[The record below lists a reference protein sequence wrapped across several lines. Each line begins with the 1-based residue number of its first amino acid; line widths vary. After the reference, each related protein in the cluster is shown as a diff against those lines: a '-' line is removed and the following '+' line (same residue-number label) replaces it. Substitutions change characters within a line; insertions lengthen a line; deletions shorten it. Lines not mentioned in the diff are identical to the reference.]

1 MANVG
6 VLGAGS
12 WGTALSVLLHDNGH
26 QVTVWSIDEAEVK
39 SIMENNKLKVKDLV
53 NIGIFSALYMA
64 IAMVVMLP
72 VGITPVL
79 WLLWP
84 GIAGL
89 FGGAFFTL
97 LLAKVPKMGSA
108 LLLAIISGILF
119 FATGECTWVIIV
131 TFAVAG
137 ILGEIAR
144 KIFGYKSF
152 KGIAL
157 AGGFSAIG
165 FIGSPLPMWLFQ
177 ESYMKSIEE
186 MGMGV
191 EYVEGLQSMISV
203 GSFIG
208 MLAVAFVGGFIGT
221 LIGRKMLKK
230 HFEKAGIV

>member
-1 MANVG
+1 
-6 VLGAGS
+6 
-12 WGTALSVLLHDNGH
+12 
-26 QVTVWSIDEAEVK
+26 
-39 SIMENNKLKVKDLV
+39 MENNKLKVKDLV

-64 IAMVVMLP
+64 IAMVVMIP
-72 VGITPVL
+72 VGIAPIL

-89 FGGAFFTL
+89 FGGVFFTL
-97 LLAKVPKMGSA
+97 LLTKVPKMGAS
-108 LLLAIISGILF
+108 LLLALISGILF

-131 TFAVAG
+131 TFAIAG
-137 ILGEIAR
+137 LLAEVMR
-144 KIFGYKSF
+144 KVLGYKSF

-157 AGGFSAIG
+157 AGGFCAIG

-186 MGMGV
+186 GA
-191 EYVEGLQSMISV
+191 EYVEGLQSMISA

-208 MLAVAFVGGFIGT
+208 MLAVAFIGGLLGT
-221 LIGRKMLKK
+221 LIGHKMLKK

>member
-1 MANVG
+1 
-6 VLGAGS
+6 
-12 WGTALSVLLHDNGH
+12 
-26 QVTVWSIDEAEVK
+26 
-39 SIMENNKLKVKDLV
+39 MENNKLKVKDLV

-64 IAMVVMLP
+64 IAMVVMIP
-72 VGITPVL
+72 VGIAPTL

-89 FGGAFFTL
+89 FGGVFFTL
-97 LLAKVPKMGSA
+97 LLTKVPKMGAS
-108 LLLAIISGILF
+108 LLLALISGILF

-131 TFAVAG
+131 TFAIAG
-137 ILGEIAR
+137 LLAEVMR
-144 KIFGYKSF
+144 KVLGYKSF

-157 AGGFSAIG
+157 AGGFCAIG

-186 MGMGV
+186 MGMGA
-191 EYVEGLQSMISV
+191 EYVEGLQSMISA

-208 MLAVAFVGGFIGT
+208 MLAVAFIGGLLGT
-221 LIGRKMLKK
+221 LIGHKMLKK

>member
-1 MANVG
+1 MVFTAG
-6 VLGAGS
+6 LFKYGKRHPLGNYKHKGR
-12 WGTALSVLLHDNGH
+12 V
-26 QVTVWSIDEAEVK
+26 

-64 IAMVVMLP
+64 IAMVVMIP
-72 VGITPVL
+72 VGIAPIL

-89 FGGAFFTL
+89 FGGVFFTL
-97 LLAKVPKMGSA
+97 LLTKVPKMGAS
-108 LLLAIISGILF
+108 LLLALISGILF

-131 TFAVAG
+131 PFAIAG
-137 ILGEIAR
+137 LLAEVMR
-144 KIFGYKSF
+144 KVFGYKSF

-157 AGGFSAIG
+157 AGGFCAIG

-186 MGMGV
+186 MGMGA
-191 EYVEGLQSMISV
+191 EYVEGLQSMISA

-208 MLAVAFVGGFIGT
+208 MLAVAFIGGLLGT
-221 LIGRKMLKK
+221 LIGHKMLKK
-230 HFEKAGIV
+230 HFEKAGII

>member
-1 MANVG
+1 
-6 VLGAGS
+6 
-12 WGTALSVLLHDNGH
+12 
-26 QVTVWSIDEAEVK
+26 
-39 SIMENNKLKVKDLV
+39 MENNKLKVKDLV

-64 IAMVVMLP
+64 IAMVVMIP
-72 VGITPVL
+72 VGIAPIL

-89 FGGAFFTL
+89 FGVFFTL
-97 LLAKVPKMGSA
+97 LLTKVPKMGAS
-108 LLLAIISGILF
+108 LLLALISGILF

-131 TFAVAG
+131 TFAIAG
-137 ILGEIAR
+137 LLAEVMR
-144 KIFGYKSF
+144 KVLGYKSF

-157 AGGFSAIG
+157 AGGFCAIG

-186 MGMGV
+186 MGMGA
-191 EYVEGLQSMISV
+191 EYVEGLQSMISA

-208 MLAVAFVGGFIGT
+208 MLAVAFIGGLLGT
-221 LIGRKMLKK
+221 LIGHKMLKK

>member
-1 MANVG
+1 
-6 VLGAGS
+6 
-12 WGTALSVLLHDNGH
+12 
-26 QVTVWSIDEAEVK
+26 
-39 SIMENNKLKVKDLV
+39 MENNKLKVKDLV
-53 NIGIFSALYMA
+53 NIGIFSALYMV
-64 IAMVVMLP
+64 ISMIVMIP
-72 VGITPVL
+72 VGIAPIL
-79 WLLWP
+79 WLIWP

-97 LLAKVPKMGSA
+97 LMTKVPKQGAA
-108 LLLAIISGILF
+108 LY

-137 ILGEIAR
+137 ILGEAAR
-144 KIFGYKSF
+144 KVLGYKSF

-157 AGGFSAIG
+157 AGGFTAFG

-177 ESYMKSIEE
+177 DAYMKSIEE

-191 EYVEGLQSMISV
+191 EYVEGLQSMISA

-208 MLAVAFVGGFIGT
+208 MLAVAFVGGLIGT
-221 LIGRKMLKK
+221 LVGRLMLKK

>member
-1 MANVG
+1 
-6 VLGAGS
+6 
-12 WGTALSVLLHDNGH
+12 
-26 QVTVWSIDEAEVK
+26 
-39 SIMENNKLKVKDLV
+39 MENNKLKVKDLV

-64 IAMVVMLP
+64 IAMVVMIP
-72 VGITPVL
+72 VGIAPIL

-89 FGGAFFTL
+89 FGGVFFTL
-97 LLAKVPKMGSA
+97 LLTKVPKMGAS
-108 LLLAIISGILF
+108 LLLALISGILF

-131 TFAVAG
+131 TFAIAG
-137 ILGEIAR
+137 LLAEVMRKVLG
-144 KIFGYKSF
+144 Y

-157 AGGFSAIG
+157 AGGFCAIG

-186 MGMGV
+186 MGMGA
-191 EYVEGLQSMISV
+191 EYVEGLQSMISA

-208 MLAVAFVGGFIGT
+208 MLAVAFIGGLLGT
-221 LIGRKMLKK
+221 LIGHKMLKK